1 MTQSTVE
8 GSDNPSMRILVI
20 SNNPWDKNELID
32 YMHRR
37 SLQTACLS
45 APINLTRHLVR
56 DEPNLVVL
64 DLARDNDVHLRLLN
78 EIKSRP
84 NTPVI
89 AIIGHGPD
97 EFNRASALERGADDC
112 LARPFGPH
120 ELVARIRAILR
131 RLPAQS
137 AFHSPAEKANYWF
150 AGWHLNLRLRRLTN
164 SKGMQVEL
172 TLAEYMLLVT
182 LLKTPQRPLT
192 REFLVQATHLHHD
205 VAPRSVDVQ
214 IMRLRRKLATDP
226 TTRDLIKAE
235 PGIGYVFNAPVKTF
249 DPAMPDSGRIREKQ
263 DRDRTK

>member
-1 MTQSTVE
+1 MTPSTVE
-8 GSDNPSMRILVI
+8 GSDKTFMRILVI
-20 SNNPWDKNELID
+20 SNNPSDKNELVD

-37 SLQTACLS
+37 SFQTACLS
-45 APINLTRHLVR
+45 APINVSRHLVR

-64 DLARDNDVHLRLLN
+64 DLARDNDEHLRLLN

-84 NTPVI
+84 TPVI
-89 AIIGHGPD
+89 AIIGHGPV
-97 EFNRASALERGADDC
+97 EFNRATALELGADDC
-112 LARPFGPH
+112 LTRPFGPH

-131 RLPAQS
+131 RLPIQREI
-137 AFHSPAEKANYWF
+137 HSPAEKGNYCF

-164 SKGMQVEL
+164 SKGMLVAL
-172 TLAEYMLLVT
+172 TAAEYALLVA

-192 REFLVQATHLHHD
+192 REFLMQATHLHQD

-226 TTRDLIKAE
+226 NTRDLIKAE

-249 DPAMPDSGRIREKQ
+249 GPGMADSDCIREK
-263 DRDRTK
+263 R